1 MIEALAK
8 EHNAYLIQMSNQ
20 SGDGIADVKQKSCDI
35 LLDHRLTQKAKDPKK
50 AEQIMNRLH
59 VGQPKKR
66 DNIDRAPSVPDTVIA
81 GVKKQGPTIR
91 ELQDEFGG
99 AGNFYIPIEE
109 HYQLED
115 DAWKF
120 DRWPEFYLGKNVM
133 DFYDPDIEAK
143 LAALEEEENKLL
155 EMERDENELMD
166 DEDDDEEVTEAELRK
181 AWQEVRSKKALIKL
195 EHKMKKNLRA
205 RSKNKKLEDLEEH
218 LEKKGIAANIDS
230 LRQRVKNRRSIAE
243 LEGNQDKL
251 KGKALADEGESD
263 EHMEE
268 ERVGRKRRRS
278 VSSSDESMSEEEKP
292 SRDSKSRRSM
302 TPAQLRINSQSK
314 VRALSQ
320 GRREGTTPRRDPTK
334 IVPEEHI
341 RLAKK
346 INKRFKHTIN
356 VNEADRV
363 VTAKKP
369 KHLYA
374 GKRGIGKNDRR

>member
-1 MIEALAK
+1 
-8 EHNAYLIQMSNQ
+8 
-20 SGDGIADVKQKSCDI
+20 
-35 LLDHRLTQKAKDPKK
+35 
-50 AEQIMNRLH
+50 
-59 VGQPKKR
+59 
-66 DNIDRAPSVPDTVIA
+66 
-81 GVKKQGPTIR
+81 
-91 ELQDEFGG
+91 
-99 AGNFYIPIEE
+99 
-109 HYQLED
+109 
-115 DAWKF
+115 
-120 DRWPEFYLGKNVM
+120 
-133 DFYDPDIEAK
+133 
-143 LAALEEEENKLL
+143 
-155 EMERDENELMD
+155 
-166 DEDDDEEVTEAELRK
+166 
-181 AWQEVRSKKALIKL
+181 
-195 EHKMKKNLRA
+195 MKKNLRA

-218 LEKKGIAANIDS
+218 LEKKGIAANIES

-251 KGKALADEGESD
+251 KGKALADEGDSD
-263 EHMEE
+263 EDMEE

-278 VSSSDESMSEEEKP
+278 LSSDESMSEEEEKP
-292 SRDSKSRRSM
+292 SRDSRSRKSM
-302 TPAQLRINSQSK
+302 TPAQLRIKSQSK

-363 VTAKKP
+363 ITAKKP